1 MNETTDDLCFTSAT
15 ELRRRLRAK
24 ELSCTEVMQAHVE
37 RLEQTNPLLNAIVT
51 FQPERALEQAAVAD
65 EALARGHV
73 QGPLHGLPIAH
84 KDLVNTVGVRTTYGS
99 PIYKDFVPDA
109 DDLLVTRLKTAGAI
123 SLGKTNTPE
132 FGAGS
137 QTFNEV
143 FGVTRNPYDPS
154 KTCGGSSGGAAVA
167 LVSGMVPLADGS
179 DMGGSLRNPAA
190 FCNVVGF
197 RPTPGRVPNVPTTSA
212 WATLSVSG
220 PMARTVE
227 DVALLLSAM
236 AGPDPRSPLSR
247 PEDPRQFAQPLAR
260 DFTNTRVAWCLD
272 FAGLPFDPRVTAALE
287 PLARVFS
294 DLGCILDTPQPD
306 FSGADEAFKTFR
318 AHAFAA
324 KFHPLLETHRDL
336 LKDTVVWNIEQG
348 LKLSALDLAHAEEA
362 RTELFVRFAEFMKTY
377 DYLVLPVTQVPPF
390 DLNQPYPSEINGV
403 TMDTYIDWMKSC
415 YYIST
420 VGNPAISVPAAFT
433 EDGLPVGLQI
443 VGRYGRDLEV
453 LQLAYAFEG
462 ATRVGDRRPPLKN
475 LQP

>member
-1 MNETTDDLCFTSAT
+1 
-15 ELRRRLRAK
+15 
-24 ELSCTEVMQAHVE
+24 MQAHVE
-37 RLEQTNPLLNAIVT
+37 RVEQVNPPLNAIVT
-51 FQPERALEQAAVAD
+51 FQPERALERAAEAD
-65 EALARGHV
+65 EVSARGETW
-73 QGPLHGLPIAH
+73 GPLHGLPVAH
-84 KDLVNTVGVRTTYGS
+84 KDLVDTAGVRTTYGS

-109 DDLLVTRLKTAGAI
+109 DDLLVTRLKAAGAL

-143 FGVTRNPYDPS
+143 FGVTRNPYDFA

-167 LVSGMVPLADGS
+167 LASGMVVIADGS

-197 RPTPGRVPNVPTTSA
+197 RPTPGRVPNLPTASA

-220 PMARTVE
+220 PMARTVA

-247 PEDPRQFAQPLAR
+247 PEDPRQFTQPLER

-272 FAGLPFDPRVTAALE
+272 FAGLPFDPQVTGALE
-287 PLARVFS
+287 PLSTIFT
-294 DLGCILDTPQPD
+294 DLGCDLDTPQPN

-324 KFHPLLETHRDL
+324 KYHGLLKTHRDL
-336 LKDTVVWNIEQG
+336 LKDTVIWNIEQG

-362 RTELFVRFAEFMKTY
+362 RTGLFVRFAEFMETY

-390 DLNQPYPSEINGV
+390 DLELPYPTEIAG
-403 TMDTYIDWMKSC
+403 TKMDTYIDWMKSC
-415 YYIST
+415 YYISA
-420 VGNPAISVPAAFT
+420 VGNPAVSVPAAFA
-433 EDGLPVGLQI
+433 EEGLPIGLQI

-453 LQLAYAFEG
+453 LQLAHAFEQ
-462 ATRVGDRRPPLKN
+462 ATRVGDKRPPLKN
-475 LQP
+475 LKP